1 MTFSQN
7 TTSTNLVKTTL
18 ASTAI
23 GVVFAVALAFS
34 APVIAGPGH
43 GDMSGHEGM
52 KDHKMSA
59 PKFPFG
65 APAPD
70 ATPDVRVEMDALDTM
85 RFSPETV
92 SVKAGSVVEF
102 VVTNKGQI
110 AHAWSLDSIEGQKK
124 HEEGM
129 MDMPMSSMMG
139 HMDEEPNGFVL
150 KAGET
155 KSLIWKFTK
164 SGQLQFACH
173 LPGHFDAGMHSV
185 LEVTGG
191 DDHDDSKSASHQH

>member
-1 MTFSQN
+1 MTLFPSN
-7 TTSTNLVKTTL
+7 NKTTAHKRGFAA
-18 ASTAI
+18 ASFGAVAAI
-23 GVVFAVALAFS
+23 ALAFS
-34 APVIAGPGH
+34 APAIAGPGGH
-43 GDMSGHEGM
+43 GDHGNMEG
-52 KDHKMSA
+52 HKMSA
-59 PKFPFG
+59 PKFSFG
-65 APAPD
+65 EPAPD

-110 AHAWSLDSIEGQKK
+110 PHAWSVDTIEGQKK

-129 MDMPMSSMMG
+129 KDMPMSNMMG
-139 HMDEEPNGFVL
+139 HMDDEPNGFVL

-155 KSLIWKFTK
+155 KSLIWKFNK
-164 SGQLQFACH
+164 SGTLQFACH
-173 LPGHFDAGMHSV
+173 LPGHFDAGMHST

-191 DDHDDSKSASHQH
+191 DHDDKGKKAHQH